1 MPVIFWAV
9 PSVNPRMGN
18 GVARSAVWFRFAL
31 RRWGLIGMPISE
43 LPPRVLLEVC
53 APQIAPVT
61 LAAIVQQESGG
72 DWLAIHD
79 NTTGTTLRPT
89 NTEHAVSIARKLI
102 AAGHSVDLGGAQI
115 NSANLTTLGLD
126 IKSAFVPCTN
136 LHAAQVLLLDSWRGS
151 GGDLRATLAIYHTG
165 CADDCPPTKR
175 SAGAAYSTSV
185 YGRAGVAVPAIPG
198 GHLASW
204 VLRPRNATATY
215 LMATAITVSPAASPL
230 TPHRGG
236 LSISK
241 QAKVPR

>member
-1 MPVIFWAV
+1 
-9 PSVNPRMGN
+9 
-18 GVARSAVWFRFAL
+18 
-31 RRWGLIGMPISE
+31 MPIPD
-43 LPPRVLLEVC
+43 LPPRVLLAVC
-53 APQIAPVT
+53 APQVAPVT

-79 NTTGTTLRPT
+79 NTAGRTLRPAT
-89 NTEHAVSIARKLI
+89 AEHAVILARKLI
-102 AAGHSVDLGGAQI
+102 AEGHSVDLGAAQI
-115 NSANLTTLGLD
+115 NSANLTTLRLD
-126 IKSAFVPCTN
+126 IKSAFEPCTN
-136 LHAAQVLLLDSWRGS
+136 LHAAQVLLLESWRGS
-151 GGDLRATLAIYHTG
+151 RGDLRGALAIYHTG